1 MSSACGTDRLSR
13 SYVELIAS
21 GVGSVVRV
29 DDEELMAL
37 ALAADPDAP
46 IPADAVP
53 WSPGDEIDPGMGGW
67 YMPPTG
73 RGAGAQPGWRR
84 RVAVGVIASIGLI
97 NAAGLCITYGHVTFG

>member
-1 MSSACGTDRLSR
+1 MSSTCGTDRLSR
-13 SYVELIAS
+13 SPAEPIAS
-21 GVGSVVRV
+21 GVGSVGQV
-29 DDEELMAL
+29 DDDELTAL

-53 WSPGDEIDPGMGGW
+53 WSGGGELDPGMPAW

-84 RVAVGVIASIGLI
+84 RVAVGVIASIGVI